1 MRASGRA
8 LSQANAVNAHSMAHR
23 LRGYFRRFRFR
34 NGIFVTLCVLL
45 VAGAITVLDLA
56 ATRLYIGRMR
66 RLIDENPPTTTYME
80 RAKGIG
86 YGPQNWHWTPLDS
99 IPRIAAC
106 AVVFAEDRNF
116 FRIGTLDWRSQK
128 LMFRRVLRGDFS
140 RGSSGIAQQL
150 ARNLYLG
157 PQRTPRRKAREYLL
171 AWQLSHTLS
180 KDRMLEI
187 YLNVVEWG
195 KGVWGIGDASRHYFG
210 VNPAQLR
217 PTQALMLSSLL
228 PAPRRGL
235 ERTTSEGVANRIE
248 VTAWMLE
255 RALLLDELTSSATTQ
270 RLELLIPRLRAG
282 LSPAQATASVDS
294 IMGPEPQ
301 AVALNGADT
310 VALRSSCYY
319 MRR

>member
-1 MRASGRA
+1 
-8 LSQANAVNAHSMAHR
+8 
-23 LRGYFRRFRFR
+23 
-34 NGIFVTLCVLL
+34 
-45 VAGAITVLDLA
+45 
-56 ATRLYIGRMR
+56 
-66 RLIDENPPTTTYME
+66 
-80 RAKGIG
+80 
-86 YGPQNWHWTPLDS
+86 
-99 IPRIAAC
+99 
-106 AVVFAEDRNF
+106 
-116 FRIGTLDWRSQK
+116 
-128 LMFRRVLRGDFS
+128 MFRRVLRGDLS

-210 VNPAQLR
+210 VEPADIR

-228 PAPRRGL
+228 PAPRSGL
-235 ERTTSEGVANRIE
+235 KHTTSEAVANRME

-255 RALLLDELTSSATTQ
+255 RALLFDELTSSATTQ
-270 RLELLIPRLRAG
+270 RLELLITRLRAG

-294 IMGPEPQ
+294 LMGPEPP
-301 AVALNGADT
+301 AIALNGSDT
-310 VALRSSCYY
+310 LSLRNSCHY

>member
-1 MRASGRA
+1 M
-8 LSQANAVNAHSMAHR
+8 
-23 LRGYFRRFRFR
+23 
-34 NGIFVTLCVLL
+34 
-45 VAGAITVLDLA
+45 AGAITVLDLA

-66 RLIDENPPTTTYME
+66 LLIHENPSTTSYME

-86 YGPQNWHWTPLDS
+86 SGPRDWHWTPLDS

-116 FRIGTLDWRSQK
+116 FRIGTLDWRSQRM
-128 LMFRRVLRGDFS
+128 MFRRVLRGDLS
-140 RGSSGIAQQL
+140 RGSSGISQQL

-180 KDRMLEI
+180 KDRLLEI

-210 VNPAQLR
+210 VEPADLR

-228 PAPRRGL
+228 PAPRSGL
-235 ERTTSEGVANRIE
+235 KHTTSEAVANRME
-248 VTAWMLE
+248 VTTWMLT
-255 RALLLDELTSSATTQ
+255 RALLLDELTFSATTQ

-282 LSPAQATASVDS
+282 LTPAQATASVDS
-294 IMGPEPQ
+294 IMGPEPK
-301 AVALNGADT
+301 AEALNGADT
-310 VALRSSCYY
+310 VSLRNSCHY